1 MYLYI
6 LHLHVFQ
13 FKGVLHFINVPTQW
27 SIGSGQMAIAVLFV
41 SVSVVQVR
49 DAYPSSS
56 ASFA

>member
-27 SIGSGQMAIAVLFV
+27 SIGYGQMARAVLF
-41 SVSVVQVR
+41 VSVVQVR